1 METQPLTW
9 QVRPSKCAAR
19 SMNAQPSTYPSCSS
33 TPSVLT
39 SIDTGKQAWSDPAG
53 TAIRVSADAKASG
66 ESWGAG
72 VSLPALGVLRGRG
85 PGAGAAHSAFNAT
98 IGRGCGRVAGG

>member
-33 TPSVLT
+33 TPSVPT

-53 TAIRVSADAKASG
+53 PATRVSAVAEAYG

-72 VSLPALGVLRGRG
+72 MSLLEMGVVVRGGTKDERDG
-85 PGAGAAHSAFNAT
+85 MHCEHNMRHCVA
-98 IGRGCGRVAGG
+98 RGC